1 MVWKYDSGKWNRD
14 FSNQLLCLVFIL
26 LPTTIVF
33 SSNVSTDDCISL
45 LVYVNGCLV
54 MVPTEEL
61 ISQVK
66 VYLDDI
72 FTIKDLGISLAS
84 KLWDL
89 LIAPPLR
96 CPSISWILLLIVGF
110 SRHFPP
116 LLLCR
121 RA

>member
-1 MVWKYDSGKWNRD
+1 MDRE
-14 FSNQLLCLVFIL
+14 FSNQIVCLVFVL
-26 LPTTIVF
+26 LPMNIAF
-33 SSNVSTDDCISL
+33 SSNVSTDDCIGL
-45 LVYVNGCLV
+45 LVYVDDFLV
-54 MVPTEEL
+54 MVLTEEL

-72 FTIKDLGISLAS
+72 FTIKDLGICLGS

-89 LIAPPLR
+89 LTAPPLR